1 MVPRRQMSN
10 NMLPTPQIVNKTV
23 PPLLYEEVKSKIG
36 WPNTQPAS
44 SLI

>member
-1 MVPRRQMSN
+1 MVPRCQISN
-10 NMLPTPQIVNKTV
+10 KMLPTPQIVNKTV
-23 PPLLYEEVKSKIG
+23 PPLQSGETKKG